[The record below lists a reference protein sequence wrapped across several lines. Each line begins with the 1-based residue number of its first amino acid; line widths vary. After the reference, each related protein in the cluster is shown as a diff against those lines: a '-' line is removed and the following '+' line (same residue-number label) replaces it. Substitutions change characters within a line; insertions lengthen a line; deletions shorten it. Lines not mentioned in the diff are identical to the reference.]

1 MKKQFAFITLILFA
15 VACHKPVTRKVI
27 IMGRGKIV
35 VSDQK
40 VDMQDGTGYAEESE
54 NIEGTEPITWKITT
68 PKGKSTVTIPEEKGT
83 YILNLK
89 KDTLV
94 GSLQLVGLDISN
106 QNVITQE
113 ELKWKIDSLIKLTK
127 GDNVEFGGRN
137 YFILPGQIIKISS
150 NINAKIYGPFTLIS
164 NTIDTDD
171 NNTMPE
177 IYKFYTNTEMH
188 QLIEKFKKMTH

>member
-1 MKKQFAFITLILFA
+1 MKKHFAFIALIFMV

-27 IMGRGKIV
+27 IMGRGKII

-40 VDMQDGTGYAEESE
+40 VEMQDGTGYAEESE
-54 NIEGTEPITWKITT
+54 DIEGNQPVKWDVTT
-68 PKGKSTVTIPEEKGT
+68 PKGKSTVTIPEERGV

-89 KDTLV
+89 TDTLV
-94 GSLQLVGLDISN
+94 GSLQLVGLDLSN
-106 QNVITQE
+106 KNVITQE
-113 ELKWKIDSLIKLTK
+113 ELKLKIDSLTQLTK

-137 YFILPGQIIKISS
+137 YFILPGQIIKITP
-150 NINAKIYGPFTLIS
+150 NIHAKIYGPFTLIS
-164 NTIDTDD
+164 NTIETDD

>member
-1 MKKQFAFITLILFA
+1 M
-15 VACHKPVTRKVI
+15 VVSCHKPVTRKVI
-27 IMGRGKIV
+27 IMGRGKII

-40 VDMQDGTGYAEESE
+40 VEMQDGTGYAEESE
-54 NIEGTEPITWKITT
+54 DIEGTQPVKWDVTT
-68 PKGKSTVTIPEEKGT
+68 PKGKSTVTIPEERGV

-89 KDTLV
+89 TDTLV

-137 YFILPGQIIKISS
+137 YFILPGQIIKITP
-150 NINAKIYGPFTLIS
+150 NIKGKIYGPFTLIS
-164 NTIDTDD
+164 NTIETDD